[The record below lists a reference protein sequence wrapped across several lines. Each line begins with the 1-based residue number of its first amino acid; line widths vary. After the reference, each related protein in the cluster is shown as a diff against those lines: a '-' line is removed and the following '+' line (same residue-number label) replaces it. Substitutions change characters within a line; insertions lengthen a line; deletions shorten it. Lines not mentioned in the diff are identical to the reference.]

1 MASSSKENKASKDI
15 NNKDKFKLNK
25 QIESINNSLT
35 INYMVIASILLNIVT
50 LNIRKDN
57 SITLL
62 NEIPLNNMDNRENVY
77 STLSQNILRM
87 ASLLS
92 VGNNLYGL
100 NQVLI
105 SNNDKSDSTTIYS
118 AEKSLIISI
127 LGLLVLLID
136 QGSYDVIF

>member
-35 INYMVIASILLNIVT
+35 INYMVIASILLNIGT

-92 VGNNLYGL
+92 VGNNLDGL